1 MTTGDVIIL
10 VVIGVVALI
19 DIVLRGYFSKKAEN
33 FATKQDSFD
42 ITYESEKG
50 KNLATKE
57 DIQEITKLVESI
69 KTEVS
74 FENQRK
80 HNFIEKRTELFL
92 SVLSHAE
99 DIQGCAFL
107 LWIYVQSQYNE
118 DRIYSLIQRVNDD
131 IRAITHDSR
140 IIMVSYF
147 GPDRLQ
153 ELTDLANLA
162 FKHGRE
168 VCANASNAA
177 SAMTTI
183 RNLLQLHNN
192 KDIETPFISEAAK
205 YNKVLEDLRKKLP
218 FTLEEE
224 FVSKMSDYVLLLQR
238 LFNKEF
244 HLRYTSAP

>member
-1 MTTGDVIIL
+1 MTTGDVIII
-10 VVIGVVALI
+10 VVIGIATLV

-33 FATKQDSFD
+33 IALKQDAKD
-42 ITYESEKG
+42 ISYKTEKG
-50 KNLATKE
+50 KNFATKE

-92 SVLSHAE
+92 SVLNHAE
-99 DIQGCAFL
+99 DIQSCAFL
-107 LWIYVQSQYNE
+107 LFIYVQSQYNE

-147 GPDRLQ
+147 GSEKFK

-162 FKHGRE
+162 YKHGRE

-183 RNLLQLHNN
+183 RNVIQMS
-192 KDIETPFISEAAK
+192 KDNDVGSPFLKEAVK
-205 YNKVLEDLRKKLP
+205 YNSFLEGLRKELP
-218 FTLEEE
+218 FTFEKE
-224 FVSKMSDYVLLLQR
+224 FVAKMTDYVLLLQR